1 VVRGVFRPSIA
12 THTLLKAIPNPAN
25 KPPLVSAPT
34 NHEVAGFMPGRLEFE
49 HELENDAELAVK
61 DMEFGLVYAFDGDQ
75 QPESAAAPPAEPEP
89 EQEEETEEGQVKVK
103 AEPGTDDDGDQKK
116 QKVDPGTEVEDPDE
130 LQLKLAM
137 LDIYY
142 SKLDKREYAKD
153 LIFDRALTEHKK
165 VRHIRAIE
173 TELIGV
179 DCRKR
184 SQEAERG
191 ERADCALQSLCK
203 ASDGAGFRDTCRG
216 LDLCAFHL
224 IFGKRLT
231 LV

>member
-1 VVRGVFRPSIA
+1 
-12 THTLLKAIPNPAN
+12 
-25 KPPLVSAPT
+25 
-34 NHEVAGFMPGRLEFE
+34 MPGRLEFE

-165 VRHIRAIE
+165 VRPHPCDRDGADRSRLSQTIAR
-173 TELIGV
+173 G
-179 DCRKR
+179 RKR
-184 SQEAERG
+184 RES
-191 ERADCALQSLCK
+191 
-203 ASDGAGFRDTCRG
+203 
-216 LDLCAFHL
+216 
-224 IFGKRLT
+224 
-231 LV
+231 